1 MFARSAGSTI
11 IRNKAVAENTSQTVL
26 TAIAEVYQAY
36 ASLINLAAATE
47 DPSLGG
53 QFLYV
58 GELDDYGRCFAVA
71 ANIAGAATLAAS
83 TDPSALR
90 QAQREGATDFLV
102 NSLDEALRILKN
114 EIRKRQPVAVA
125 VSLSPAELD
134 SEMIERGVLPDL
146 LPLRARAALHTAS
159 VTIFISQGSQLVA
172 APLSQ
177 TKQSFLI
184 WPAPAEYAQNL
195 AAFESMLAKHLEPTD
210 YINRRWLRLSPR
222 YLGSH
227 ARRLRSICCDEPT
240 AEKLTAEFGPPLGT
254 SHG

>member
-1 MFARSAGSTI
+1 L
-11 IRNKAVAENTSQTVL
+11 VPENTSETIL
-26 TAIAEVYQAY
+26 TSVAEVYQAY
-36 ASLINLAAATE
+36 ASLMHFAAASE

-58 GELDDYGRCFAVA
+58 GELDSLGRCFAVA

-90 QAQREGATDFLV
+90 QAQREGAIDFLV

-125 VSLSPAELD
+125 VSLAPESIE

-146 LPLRARAALHTAS
+146 LPPGASAALQTTAFTKF
-159 VTIFISQGSQLVA
+159 VSQGSQLVSV
-172 APLSQ
+172 PSSQ
-177 TKQSFLI
+177 AERRFLI
-184 WPAPAEYAQNL
+184 WSAPAEYAQNL
-195 AAFESMLAKHLEPTD
+195 SAFESMLAEHLEPTD

-227 ARRLRSICCDEPT
+227 VRRLRSLCCDELT
-240 AEKLTAEFGPPLGT
+240 TRKLTAEFGPPLRT
-254 SHG
+254 SLG

>member
-1 MFARSAGSTI
+1 
-11 IRNKAVAENTSQTVL
+11 VAENKSESDLTS
-26 TAIAEVYQAY
+26 IAEAYQAY
-36 ASLINLAAATE
+36 ASLMNFAATTE

-83 TDPSALR
+83 TNPSALR

-125 VSLSPAELD
+125 VSLAPAELE
-134 SEMIERGVLPDL
+134 SEMIERGVLPDI
-146 LPLRARAALHTAS
+146 LPVRAGAALHKAA
-159 VTIFISQGSQLVA
+159 VTTFISQGSQLVSA
-172 APLSQ
+172 SLPQ
-177 TKQSFLI
+177 TERRFLI

-195 AAFESMLAKHLEPTD
+195 AAFESMLAKQLEGTD

-222 YLGSH
+222 YLGPH
-227 ARRLRSICCDEPT
+227 VRRLRSLCCNEPT
-240 AEKLTAEFGPPLGT
+240 AVKLTAEFGPPLGT
-254 SHG
+254 SLG